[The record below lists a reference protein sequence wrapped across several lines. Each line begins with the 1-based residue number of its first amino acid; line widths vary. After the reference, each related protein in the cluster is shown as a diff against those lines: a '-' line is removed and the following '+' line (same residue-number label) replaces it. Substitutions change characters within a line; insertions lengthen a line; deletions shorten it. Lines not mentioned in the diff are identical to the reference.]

1 MHGSR
6 VTFRWPYGRRPQ
18 SLPVWAHHRG
28 KSYGYVMMGGKCSPS
43 CPPDFP
49 RFTFGRRQHRGLS
62 RTGFFD
68 GELLLFTI
76 GLAHPEDER
85 RRRGELRI
93 GLLRQQGLLRRGQ
106 KLCPIRLVL
115 ICPTT
120 GGNDSP
126 DVKRFS
132 LDNDVAAVSGAT
144 PANGKLIDPIRWYAD
159 SLIPDADYDLY
170 VEVGIEGDFNAY
182 WPHWAKPLPS
192 RTPSGITLA
201 KIHLASRASSTRS
214 RFDSTRAVASPPS
227 PNILATATT
236 RARAAR
242 SIRPT

>member
-1 MHGSR
+1 M
-6 VTFRWPYGRRPQ
+6 VVVRRA
-18 SLPVWAHHRG
+18 LPVWAHRRG
-28 KSYGYVMMGGKCSPS
+28 KTYGYVMMGGKCSPT
-43 CPPDFP
+43 CPPDFQGSPSDDDNTVAYHGPVSSTENYYCSPSGWRTQRMNGVDVVSCASAFYGSKGYYAAGKKSPYPP
-49 RFTFGRRQHRGLS
+49 RADLS
-62 RTGFFD
+62 
-68 GELLLFTI
+68 
-76 GLAHPEDER
+76 
-85 RRRGELRI
+85 
-93 GLLRQQGLLRRGQ
+93 
-106 KLCPIRLVL
+106 VV
-115 ICPTT
+115 

-182 WPHWAKPLPS
+182 WPPGKATPS

-227 PNILATATT
+227 PNMPATATT